1 MVRSSTLTEDA
12 LINHIVHAGTVS
24 GEGVTNFVVGLNP
37 AGMALIKSIDPE
49 VIFIDRFYHNSWA
62 KQSMHWAKV
71 TSDQLRDVEGFGK
84 LYEWMVEEAAKPSA
98 NTFVRTM
105 LLSGFPYGVY
115 VKESSPLVGWFY
127 VLGVTNH
134 D

>member
-1 MVRSSTLTEDA
+1 MVRSSTLTEEV
-12 LINHIVHAGTVS
+12 LINNIVHADTVY
-24 GEGVTNFVVGLNP
+24 GEGVTNFVMGLNP

-49 VIFIDRFYHNSWA
+49 VIFRERFYHNSWA
-62 KQSMHWAKV
+62 KAAMHHARV
-71 TSDQLRDVEGFGK
+71 PSDQLNDVEGLGK
-84 LYEWMVEEAAKPSA
+84 LYEWCVDETTSSF
-98 NTFVRTM
+98 TRTM

-115 VKESSPLVGWFY
+115 VKEDSPLVGWFY

>member
-1 MVRSSTLTEDA
+1 MVRSSTLTEEP
-12 LINHIVHAGTVS
+12 LINNIVHSDTVCTV
-24 GEGVTNFVVGLNP
+24 GVTNFVMGLNP

-62 KQSMHWAKV
+62 KQAMHHSRV
-71 TSDQLRDVEGFGK
+71 TQDELRDVSGLGK

-105 LLSGFPYGVY
+105 LLTGLPYEVD